1 MPKTKERYL
10 TDDEGNRT
18 AVILDLEAY
27 QRLLDAVDEL
37 EAIRAFDTAQASGE
51 QPVPFE
57 EAVARIENRG
67 R

>member
-27 QRLLDAVDEL
+27 QQLLDAVDEL
-37 EAIRAFDTAQASGE
+37 DAVRAFDAAQSSGE
-51 QPVPFE
+51 QPIPFE